1 MILLQAEAMNLTF
14 RTMDV
19 IYIVGGVLT
28 LAGLYWKLISI
39 STTHK
44 KEIDQLEK
52 EFEAYQKTASEEILN
67 AKNSRKSIRKESVEL
82 CDKNLM
88 IANERINIVKED
100 LKEANKENQR
110 EFKEINQKL
119 GTVSVDIGEIK
130 GMIQNLLNNNK

>member
-1 MILLQAEAMNLTF
+1 MTLLQAEAMNLTF

-19 IYIVGGVLT
+19 VYITGGVLT
-28 LAGLYWKLISI
+28 LAGIYWKLMNVS
-39 STTHK
+39 STHK
-44 KEIDQLEK
+44 SEIDQLEK
-52 EFEAYQKTASEEILN
+52 DFEAYQKSASEEALN

-100 LKEANKENQR
+100 LKELSKNTQT

-119 GTVSVDIGEIK
+119 GVVSVDTAEIK
-130 GMIQNLLNNNK
+130 GMLQNLLNK